1 MGCLP
6 LGGPALPIGGM
17 SPIGKPNITNG
28 LPHHEGWIHPTTT
41 LNKTPLCAPFLTS
54 EAQGKEFLAHVLPG
68 TRALCHRWDVL
79 LQPRGLPIPK
89 AIGFHPALR
98 HTWLFPGGSRSTQHS
113 KQNNPHWGN
122 CTQVHANR
130 AASKALFKS
139 SPGFSLTR
147 ALIQL

>member
-6 LGGPALPIGGM
+6 LGGPTLPMGCLTMRDG
-17 SPIGKPNITNG
+17 ST
-28 LPHHEGWIHPTTT
+28 PTTT